1 MSLIFRFNISFEFRT
16 FHQEG
21 VFFFI
26 GNPSNIN
33 GDYVAAQIYRGYVMV
48 MFKYDGDIYSVNST
62 IKTAD
67 GDWHSVQVLKG
78 TKNVK
83 LQVDKNTKRIPI
95 KRKLNINAP
104 VFVGGVSE
112 ELRQRPELVQHSLRG
127 CLKNY
132 YINDQMILIKDA
144 KIVKGVTKCYVNVEP
159 GVYFTGSAY
168 GIIGMLKRRFP
179 FLLSRTA
186 NSLKIRNCENSVIF
200 RWLFN
205 NYDVN

>member
-179 FLLSRTA
+179 FLLSCTD

-200 RWLFN
+200 R
-205 NYDVN
+205 